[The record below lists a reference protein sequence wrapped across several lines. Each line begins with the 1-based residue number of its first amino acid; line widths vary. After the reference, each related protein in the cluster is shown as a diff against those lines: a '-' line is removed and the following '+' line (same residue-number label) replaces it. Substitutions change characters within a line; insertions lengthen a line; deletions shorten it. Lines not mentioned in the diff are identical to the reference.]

1 MAMHTARAKER
12 DRRDRSRI
20 WIAAVGIAAAVG
32 LVVGAT
38 PIGASAPAQKVD
50 PDGMINVPYDLA
62 GFGGLKLDPTTVPQ
76 PDMWW
81 VQQFIYD
88 SLLRKAA
95 DGSFKPGI
103 AKSATI
109 KDPSTIEIE
118 LYPNQKF
125 SDGTPLDAEAVKFSL
140 ERAKNSKNGSLRAD
154 IQQLG
159 TVTVN
164 SPTNLTISLLS
175 PVANTFYDLLA
186 YGETFIV
193 SPTAVRSGTPLDQK
207 PVGAGPFMLQS
218 FAPESSAVFV
228 KNPNFREA
236 KKVKVG
242 GFTLKQVSSET
253 QDPQALVNAMLD
265 EIGDITVLQNL
276 SSVDP
281 LVSGGIKVDQVATDS
296 STIFGPMCKN
306 KPPFDDVRV
315 RQALNYA
322 TDRDQIVQLMYKGKS
337 EPTWATWT
345 KGNALFNDDLDGYY
359 DYNPKKAKQLL
370 KEAGVEGLEFDMIS
384 NSTVDTSRI
393 SEILKEQWE
402 ASGITVNL
410 VNTTN
415 IVEDFFTGVKT
426 PIAVVPVRRLGLDKI
441 TRNLQPGSIG
451 DVCNYNDPELNALID
466 AVKLADP
473 SSPDYKKAWDKLDA
487 YVTENALY
495 LFIVFTPFANAYNG
509 DRIVKAVYRP
519 DVFGIPRFDISK
531 MSVKQG

>member
-1 MAMHTARAKER
+1 MAIHGARTQGR
-12 DRRDRSRI
+12 HHRRPV
-20 WIAAVGIAAAVG
+20 WMAAIGVAAAVG
-32 LVVGAT
+32 LVAG
-38 PIGASAPAQKVD
+38 SAPLATTAGAQKSDSSGV
-50 PDGMINVPYDLA
+50 INVPYDLA
-62 GFGGLKLDPTTVPQ
+62 NFGGLRFDPTTVSQ

-88 SLLRKAA
+88 SLLRKAP
-95 DGSFKPGI
+95 DGSYGPGL
-103 AKSATI
+103 AKSAKIVNPT
-109 KDPSTIEIE
+109 TIEVE
-118 LYPNQKF
+118 LFPNQKF

-140 ERAKNSKNGSLRAD
+140 ERAKASGNGSLRAD

-159 TVTVN
+159 SVTVN

-193 SPTAVRSGTPLDQK
+193 SPTAVKSGTPLDRK
-207 PVGAGPFMLQS
+207 PVGAGPFMLES
-218 FAPESSAVFV
+218 FSPESSAVFV

-236 KKVKVG
+236 KKVKAG

-253 QDPQALVNAMLD
+253 VDPQALVNSMLD
-265 EIGDITVLQNL
+265 GIGDITALQNL
-276 SSVDP
+276 SSVKP
-281 LVSGGIKVDQVATDS
+281 LEAGGIKVDQVATDS

-322 TDRDQIVQLMYKGKS
+322 TDRDQINELMYSGGS

-345 KGNALFNDDLDGYY
+345 KSNALFNKDLDGYY
-359 DYNPKKAKQLL
+359 DYSPKKAKKLL
-370 KEAGVEGLEFDMIS
+370 KEAGVENLQFDMIG
-384 NSTVDTSRI
+384 NTTVDTGRVA
-393 SEILKEQWE
+393 EILKEQW
-402 ASGITVNL
+402 AKSGITVNL

-415 IVEDFFTGVKT
+415 IVEDFFSGVKT

-451 DVCNYNDPELNALID
+451 DVCNYNDPELNKLID

-473 SSPDYKKAWDKLDA
+473 SSPEYKKAWDQLDA

-495 LFIVFTPFANAYNG
+495 LFLVFAPFANAYNA
-509 DRIVKAVYRP
+509 DRVAKAVYRP

-531 MSVKQG
+531 MSVKK

>member
-1 MAMHTARAKER
+1 MMVQDGGRRA
-12 DRRDRSRI
+12 RSR
-20 WIAAVGIAAAVG
+20 ANRPRMRVM
-32 LVVGAT
+32 LVVGVATAGLLAGAT
-38 PIGASAPAQKVD
+38 PLGASAPAQKSD
-50 PDGMINVPYDLA
+50 PSGVINVPYDLA
-62 GFGGLKLDPTTVPQ
+62 NFGGLKLDPTTVPQ

-95 DGSFKPGI
+95 DGSYGPGI

-109 KDPSTIEIE
+109 VNPTTIEVE
-118 LYPNQKF
+118 LFPAQKF

-140 ERAKNSKNGSLRAD
+140 ERAKSSGNGSLRAD
-154 IQQLG
+154 IQKLAS
-159 TVTVN
+159 VTVN
-164 SPTNLTISLLS
+164 SPTNLTISLTE

-207 PVGAGPFMLQS
+207 PVGAGPFMLES
-218 FAPESSAVFV
+218 FSPESSAVFV

-242 GFTLKQVSSET
+242 GFTLKQVSSESV
-253 QDPQALVNAMLD
+253 DPQALVNSLLD
-265 EIGDITVLQNL
+265 GIGDISFLNNL
-276 SSVDP
+276 SSVAP
-281 LVSGGIKVDQVATDS
+281 LKAGGVEVDQVATDS
-296 STIFGPMCKN
+296 STLFGPMCKN

-322 TDRDQIVQLMYKGKS
+322 TDRDQIVELLYQGGS

-359 DYNPKKAKQLL
+359 AYSPKKAKKLL
-370 KEAGVEGLEFDMIS
+370 KQAGVANLEFDMIA
-384 NSTVDTSRI
+384 NTTPDTARVA
-393 SEILKEQWE
+393 EILKEQWAE
-402 ASGITVNL
+402 SGITVNL
-410 VNTTN
+410 QNTTN
-415 IVEDFFTGVKT
+415 IVQDFFTDAKS
-426 PIAVVPVRRLGLDKI
+426 PIAIVPVRRLGLDKI

-451 DVCNYNDPELNALID
+451 DVCGYNDPELNRLID

-473 SSPDYKKAWDKLDA
+473 SSPDYKKAWDELDA
-487 YVTENALY
+487 YVTENALF
-495 LFIVFTPFANAYNG
+495 LNLVFAPVANAYEA
-509 DRIVKAVYRP
+509 DRIVKPVYRP

-531 MSVKQG
+531 MAVKR